1 MKYALFIVE
10 DPEALNSKNL
20 SLYNFANSAQGG
32 LQKSWNIEMLNAGVY
47 LCDLSHGLHGLT
59 LLDSLAKD
67 YGLHSRTLFFDP
79 DPSWVLS

>member
-10 DPEALNSKNL
+10 DPEALNSKKL
-20 SLYNFANSAQGG
+20 SLYNFANKTQCA
-32 LQKSWNIEMLNAGVY
+32 LQKSHNIEVLNSGVY

-59 LLDSLAKD
+59 LLDSIAKD
-67 YGLHSRTLFFDP
+67 YELHSRTLFFDH